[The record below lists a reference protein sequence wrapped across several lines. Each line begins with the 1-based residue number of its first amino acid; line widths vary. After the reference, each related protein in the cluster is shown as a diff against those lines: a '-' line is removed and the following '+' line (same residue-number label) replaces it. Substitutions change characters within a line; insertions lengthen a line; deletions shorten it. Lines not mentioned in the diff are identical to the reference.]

1 MFGAGVSP
9 PAPVLIAIVFAGV
22 FGLLAQNQ
30 TYFFMILACFAPF
43 ILHDFIVE
51 NKETNKENAKLRE
64 RVYSLEDR
72 IVKNILRNASKQCV
86 CPDQIP
92 ECICE
97 HKASMK
103 VISNKII
110 KPTESE
116 IKENPRSRSAKLR
129 LAEKL

>member
-1 MFGAGVSP
+1 MISELPESICNLTQLQYLWLFNND
-9 PAPVLIAIVFAGV
+9 LI
-22 FGLLAQNQ
+22 N
-30 TYFFMILACFAPF
+30 
-43 ILHDFIVE
+43 
-51 NKETNKENAKLRE
+51 
-64 RVYSLEDR
+64 
-72 IVKNILRNASKQCV
+72 
-86 CPDQIP
+86 IP

-103 VISNKII
+103 VISNKNI

>member
-1 MFGAGVSP
+1 M
-9 PAPVLIAIVFAGV
+9 
-22 FGLLAQNQ
+22 
-30 TYFFMILACFAPF
+30 
-43 ILHDFIVE
+43 
-51 NKETNKENAKLRE
+51 NKEFQNIQEGLNQAMDVLEKSGRLA
-64 RVYSLEDR
+64 VISYHSLEDR